1 MPPEGDAQCRKSQT
15 TGVSIHYRV
24 EGSGPALV
32 LQHGFADS
40 CDSLYD
46 FGYVEALKS
55 KYRLII
61 PDTRGHGHSSKP
73 HDPEAYTPL
82 KFAGD
87 ITAVLDDAG
96 IQRCCYWGYSQGGWI
111 GFALAQYAPE
121 RFSCFVI
128 GGAASAGSAFQA
140 EPGQEDPLIAALQ
153 QGADALPPLFGE
165 WLSFAGRSGSHERY
179 HRTYCVPTAALSHR
193 RISEHRENRCAGASL
208 CWHGRFDSQCGTTER
223 IAHSRGGICVA
234 SRPKSYLRI
243 LSAKSHLA
251 PSSKFPGKGELA
263 GKRWE
268 PPERPQAPSLEIV
281 LCETL

>member
-1 MPPEGDAQCRKSQT
+1 MPQITNDGI
-15 TGVSIHYRV
+15 SIHYRV

-82 KFAGD
+82 KFAAD

-165 WLSFAGRSGSHERY
+165 WLTPSLADRVRMNDTTALIACRRQRLATGGYPNIEKIAVPALLYAG
-179 HRTYCVPTAALSHR
+179 TADLIYNAAQQS
-193 RISEHRENRCAGASL
+193 
-208 CWHGRFDSQCGTTER
+208 
-223 IAHSRGGICVA
+223 A
-234 SRPKSYLRI
+234 SRIPGAEFVSLLDQNHISVFCQPNLI
-243 LSAKSHLA
+243 LPRVQSFLAKAS
-251 PSSKFPGKGELA
+251 
-263 GKRWE
+263 
-268 PPERPQAPSLEIV
+268 
-281 LCETL
+281 